1 MLTGRWQR
9 AQSAVVT
16 QTMDADTE
24 VLHVRAPLWKAAGM
38 ARMEDGSAFA
48 VWRNASGAN

>member
-1 MLTGRWQR
+1 MLTGRGQR

-24 VLHVRAPLWKAAGM
+24 VLYVRDAVWTAAGM
-38 ARMEDGSAFA
+38 ARMGDGSAFA